1 MKNKLLNISDLT
13 QQDFD
18 IILDYANLIVPNEDD
33 CLKNKNIGLIFE
45 KNSTRTRL
53 SFQVGIH
60 QLKGRYIDIKL
71 DELNLQRLETFEDT
85 FKIMSCYLDGI
96 IYRTDDHKKLDLAYK
111 YFNKPIINALSDSSH
126 PCQALSDIF
135 TLREHFQRN
144 DNFKIVW
151 CGDLNNVLFS
161 LLEALNFLEK
171 SRVDIFTDQKIYEE
185 NLDKFPSSNK
195 ISYNFKIDEKILF
208 EADCIMTDVYNSMN
222 DKEDKEKV
230 LNKFQV
236 NKNLMDKTSN
246 STVFMH
252 CLPAKI
258 GSEVTEDIIN
268 GSKSLIIKQ
277 ATNRMVAQRGILKW
291 LDF

>member
-171 SRVDIFTDQKIYEE
+171 SRVDIFTDQKIYEK

-236 NKNLMDKTSN
+236 NKNLIDKTSN

>member
-18 IILDYANLIVPNEDD
+18 TILDYANLIVPNEDD

-171 SRVDIFTDQKIYEE
+171 SRVDIFTDQKIYEK